1 MYKLLIRPV
10 FFLFNAEFI
19 HNISFILIK
28 FIFRVPILS
37 YLIKLRYNFSNVL
50 LGTNVF
56 GLNFKNKIGM
66 AAGFDKNAKL
76 LNELEFFGFGHV
88 EVGTITPK
96 PQSGNETPRLFRLKK
111 DKALINSMGFNNDG
125 VDEISKRL
133 QDYSGSI
140 IVGANIGKNKTTPNS
155 KAVDDYL
162 ICFNKLRKYV
172 DYFVINV
179 SSPNT
184 PGLRELQN
192 KDNLSLILEKIQN
205 KNLSNGKRKPLL
217 LKISPDLTNAQL
229 DDIIEV
235 SLKYKLDGIIA
246 TNTTLS
252 RNNIISKNDGIKN
265 GGVSGKPLKNKSN
278 EIISYINNKT
288 SNNFKIIGVGGVFT
302 SDDVINKI
310 NMGASLVQVYTGWI
324 YEGPGMISRINKTL
338 LKKEKMNI

>member
-10 FFLFNAEFI
+10 FFLFNAELI

-37 YLIKLRYNFSNVL
+37 YLIKSRYNFSNAL
-50 LGTNVF
+50 LETNVF

-111 DKALINSMGFNNDG
+111 DKALINRMGFNNDG
-125 VDEISKRL
+125 VDEILKRVK
-133 QDYSGSI
+133 DYSGSI
-140 IVGANIGKNKTTPNS
+140 VVGANIGKNKITPNS

-162 ICFNKLRKYV
+162 ICFKKLRKHV

-184 PGLRELQN
+184 PGLRKLQS

-205 KNLSNGKRKPLL
+205 ENLSSGKRKPVL
-217 LKISPDLTNAQL
+217 LKISPDLTNAEL

-235 SLKYKLDGIIA
+235 SLKYELDGIIA

-252 RNNIISKNDGIKN
+252 RNNIISKNDNIEK

-278 EIISYINNKT
+278 EIISYINNK
-288 SNNFKIIGVGGVFT
+288 SNNNFKIIGVGGVFT

-310 NMGASLVQVYTGWI
+310 NMGASLVQVYTGWV
-324 YEGPGMISRINKTL
+324 YEGPSMISRINKTL

>member
-1 MYKLLIRPV
+1 
-10 FFLFNAEFI
+10 
-19 HNISFILIK
+19 
-28 FIFRVPILS
+28 
-37 YLIKLRYNFSNVL
+37 
-50 LGTNVF
+50 
-56 GLNFKNKIGM
+56 M

-125 VDEISKRL
+125 VDEILKRL
-133 QDYSGSI
+133 KDYSGNI
-140 IVGANIGKNKTTPNS
+140 VVGANIGKNKITPNS

-184 PGLRELQN
+184 PGLRKLQS

-205 KNLSNGKRKPLL
+205 ENLSNGKRKPLL

-229 DDIIEV
+229 NDIIEV

-252 RNNIISKNDGIKN
+252 RKNIISKNDGIEN
-265 GGVSGKPLKNKSN
+265 GGLSGKPLKNKSN
-278 EIISYINNKT
+278 DIISYINNKT

-324 YEGPGMISRINKTL
+324 YEGPSMISRINKTL